1 MKIDW
6 KNLTSIVGFIGAL
19 GGGYYK
25 LDQDAKHVVI
35 EQEQMSRVKYVRW
48 QLDSLRMER
57 KIQELKWEMR
67 DSLKMEIARLKD
79 ELKWRWV
86 LNIVLC
92 ETTNQ
97 ELLG

>member
-1 MKIDW
+1 MRSKRGVDW

-25 LDQDAKHVVI
+25 LDQDNQHMII
-35 EQEQMSRVKYVRW
+35 EQQSIQQVKYVQW

-79 ELKWRWV
+79 ELK
-86 LNIVLC
+86 
-92 ETTNQ
+92 
-97 ELLG
+97 

>member
-1 MKIDW
+1 VEIVMKIDW

-25 LDQDAKHVVI
+25 LDQDTKHVVI
-35 EQEQMSRVKYVRW
+35 EQEQMTRVKYVRW

-79 ELKWRWV
+79 ELK
-86 LNIVLC
+86 
-92 ETTNQ
+92 
-97 ELLG
+97 

>member
-25 LDQDAKHVVI
+25 LDQDNQQMVV
-35 EQEQMSRVKYVRW
+35 EQQSIQQVKYVRW

-79 ELKWRWV
+79 ELK
-86 LNIVLC
+86 N
-92 ETTNQ
+92 
-97 ELLG
+97 